1 MTDYFPTVVQV
12 IPKEN
17 YTVLVFFDDGK
28 ITLYDAAGLIKKGI
42 FTKLQDISIFMDT
55 CTVMNGTLAWDIDG
69 KRNASECLD
78 IDPFMLYE
86 QPAING
92 NIAWNYNIF
101 YKIKRKGTRSVEYI
115 IIEIPKYYISFLV
128 LSCFMY

>member
-28 ITLYDAAGLIKKGI
+28 ITLYDAADLIKKGI

-69 KRNASECLD
+69 RRNASECLD

-86 QPAING
+86 QPAVNG
-92 NIAWNYNIF
+92 NIA
-101 YKIKRKGTRSVEYI
+101 
-115 IIEIPKYYISFLV
+115 
-128 LSCFMY
+128 

>member
-92 NIAWNYNIF
+92 NIA
-101 YKIKRKGTRSVEYI
+101 
-115 IIEIPKYYISFLV
+115 
-128 LSCFMY
+128 

>member
-28 ITLYDAAGLIKKGI
+28 ITQYDASDIIKKGI
-42 FTKLQDISIFMDT
+42 FTKLQDIRIFMDT

-69 KRNASECLD
+69 KRNTSECLD

-86 QPAING
+86 QPSVSG
-92 NIAWNYNIF
+92 NIA
-101 YKIKRKGTRSVEYI
+101 
-115 IIEIPKYYISFLV
+115 
-128 LSCFMY
+128 